1 MEYLTAGRGAQHLA
15 AEFAR
20 RVHGVIV
27 SLATVTSRLAV
38 VTVIAVVGC
47 AARPAPETG
56 TVSLAEASLVAAGA
70 AKPRDCLPP
79 PTPLESPGED
89 PLEQALRHYVR
100 GRLLM
105 SQQDTVQAAE
115 ELRQA
120 AHLAPKVPR
129 IWMNL
134 GLSQYD
140 VGKVSMA
147 VEALDRALDLA
158 PTDAATLYFRGRMAA
173 TRGNLLQAADIFGR
187 LLKATE
193 VQSPYHMLGTYHL
206 ARVQQNLG
214 NLGSAAAAYEDLLES
229 LGDPQPF
236 FRRYPELYLIY
247 RSKVKLM
254 TRLGELLLG
263 QGQAD
268 RAVGV
273 LQDALQQRPRNP
285 DLLDLMVRAHL
296 DRKDFADARRWA
308 CRLIEVQPDGA
319 VGYRRLAEV
328 YQAEGQPQAVIGD
341 LERYY
346 QAHPNNQ
353 SLGLLLASAYE
364 SAGREQDAT
373 RLYRDLCRPGA
384 TVGAEPSAALKFAD
398 IHLKAGRPVE
408 ALEALAATMVTEVIQ
423 PAVLVKAAKII
434 DGFKQ
439 PREVYRQARR
449 LVEGDVSHYGPF
461 VLVGMLA
468 EAAGRPADALVL
480 YDKAISRQPK
490 AAIAY
495 SRKADLLIRDQ
506 RFADALSVYRTAVRT
521 GLDLPVFHRKMG
533 MLLEEL
539 GRLDEAIAEYRLVL
553 KGAPRDRPTA
563 YFLASALAKTG
574 RFDEAI
580 EGLKALLTH
589 HPKDLRTHVQLA
601 GLYLAQD
608 KLAAAEDIIL
618 RARGLHPE
626 ATGPAAVL
634 AEIRYRQKRYDQAIA
649 LAREVLKAEPDR
661 QSMRILVAY
670 ALAGKDDFQA
680 AAKEVRA
687 LLAADPEKIEW
698 RYLLAGLYTE
708 MGDKQAAEK
717 ELVRILDTQPDHA
730 PSNNDLGYLW
740 AERGQNL
747 SRAERMVRLA
757 LKADPKRPAYLDSL
771 GWVMYKQGRFQ
782 DAVGALEE
790 ATRLAPELDSVLW
803 DHLGD
808 SYWRLDRPEE
818 AGQAWKTAAQIIQK
832 RDTPAE
838 AEHLRRIQ
846 QKLQQLRSGGRPE
859 VAPVADE
866 RTPAD
871 VRTDAQPPAQP

>member
-1 MEYLTAGRGAQHLA
+1 
-15 AEFAR
+15 
-20 RVHGVIV
+20 
-27 SLATVTSRLAV
+27 LAV
-38 VTVIAVVGC
+38 VTAIAVAGC
-47 AARPAPETG
+47 AARPAPEAG
-56 TVSLAEASLVAAGA
+56 TVSLAEASLVAASA

-79 PTPLESPGED
+79 PAPLESPGED
-89 PLEQALRHYVR
+89 PLQQALRHYVR

-105 SQQDTVQAAE
+105 SQQDTVQAAA

-140 VGKVSMA
+140 AGKVSAA
-147 VEALDRALDLA
+147 VEALDQALDLA
-158 PTDAATLYFRGRMAA
+158 PTDAAALYFRGRIAA
-173 TRGNLLQAADIFGR
+173 TRGDLVQAADLFDR

-193 VQSPYHMLGTYHL
+193 AQSPYHMLGTYHL

-214 NLGSAAAAYEDLLES
+214 NLGRAAAAYEDLIEA

-247 RSKVKLM
+247 RSKVKLR
-254 TRLGELLLG
+254 TRLGQLLLG

-273 LQDALQQRPRNP
+273 LQDALRERPRNP

-296 DRKDFADARRWA
+296 DRKDFAAARRCA
-308 CRLIEVQPDGA
+308 HRLIEVQPDGA
-319 VGYRRLAEV
+319 AGYRRLSEV
-328 YQAEGQPQAVIGD
+328 YQAEGRTEAVIGD

-398 IHLKAGRPVE
+398 IHLEAGRPVE
-408 ALEALAATMVTEVIQ
+408 ALEALAATMVTEVIHS
-423 PAVLVKAAKII
+423 AVLVKAAKII
-434 DGFKQ
+434 DDLKQ

-449 LVEGDVSHYGPF
+449 LVEGDISHYGPF

-468 EAAGRPADALVL
+468 EAAGRPADALAL
-480 YDKAISRQPK
+480 YDKATSRQQK

-495 SRKADLLIRDQ
+495 SRKADLLLRDR
-506 RFADALSVYRTAVRT
+506 RFADALSVYRTAVRA

-539 GRLDEAIAEYRLVL
+539 GRLDEAIAEYRHVL
-553 KGAPRDRPTA
+553 KVAPRDRPTA
-563 YFLASALAKTG
+563 YFLASALAKTD
-574 RFDEAI
+574 RFDEAV
-580 EGLKALLTH
+580 EVLKRLLEH
-589 HPKDLRTHVQLA
+589 HPKDLRAHVQLA

-608 KLAAAEDIIL
+608 KLAAAEDIVL
-618 RARGLHPE
+618 RVRGLHPE
-626 ATGPAAVL
+626 ATGPVAVL
-634 AEIRYRQKRYDQAIA
+634 AEIRYRQERHDQAIA

-680 AAKEVRA
+680 AAREMRA

-698 RYLLAGLYTE
+698 RYLLSGLYTE
-708 MGDKQAAEK
+708 MGDKQAAEQ

-747 SRAERMVRLA
+747 PRAERMVRLA
-757 LKADPKRPAYLDSL
+757 LEADPERPAYLDSL

-782 DAVGALEE
+782 DAIGALEE
-790 ATRLAPELDSVLW
+790 ATRLAPELDPVLW

-808 SYWRLDRPEE
+808 SYWRLDRSEE
-818 AGQAWKTAAQIIQK
+818 AGQAWKTAAEIIQK
-832 RDTPAE
+832 RDKPAE
-838 AEHLRRIQ
+838 ADHLRRLQ

-866 RTPAD
+866 SRRAGTEDA
-871 VRTDAQPPAQP
+871 RTDAQPPAQP